1 MRKYR
6 LITLAVTLLIA
17 VAICWWGWRDRDRVV
32 PWLVN
37 PWLGGDRIHSA
48 QGLQL
53 STDAISADSLEILL
67 ASGASIQLRDLRLRH
82 PLGALFGD
90 EDNRSQLTIAGLTY
104 HPGPAPLEPDEA
116 ATEIPHEESEAEPKL
131 YLSEL
136 LQLLRRKLPRQI
148 DIDKLQWAGPEPRS
162 GRLSLRRE
170 NGDTIRGVLHSGDL
184 EAQWQLVVQD
194 ADARLLARISSATGE
209 SILQL
214 DGSADRQA
222 KKEWHGELRLQA
234 DLEQLAALPP
244 IAGTVTGAGG
254 EFSLRIESQ
263 FPDQLLN
270 LEGYGRTVARLSA
283 KSLHI
288 PLPEDPI
295 GAPLQLSA
303 DTLEPLSVDLASLW
317 PLTPRQLSGSAN
329 IRILSPGAEQGTLLE
344 LQLDARTPRDAPL
357 LTASG
362 NLDLR
367 AAAPLLQS
375 ARWRELLSPVAISS
389 PKGSFSFRGTAELLP
404 LAEMD
409 AQRRRNPLRRFTVTL
424 LPKGNANAVV
434 GSSDEGSLLAQMG
447 WNRGTVDLQLPAPV
461 TIAAAR
467 WPGRVQIETETV
479 QIGARESA
487 EALSLDT
494 TLKNISCRL
503 EEDIQCTLFQE
514 SAISQLEFDG
524 IDIRQLQTDGQV
536 EFSRKDEQQHLRLIN
551 PSLSTGEIRTE
562 TVQVKSATLKS
573 AEMECTRHKQ
583 DFKCFGA
590 SADIELGALSGPE
603 FQLKGALALND
614 LHFAS
619 AASRLRAR
627 ARYQSDELQLRAR
640 NQYQLKASV
649 AGDLAAE
656 GNQLSGNN
664 RLRSGALAIESEW
677 RHQLDSDAGSATFTV
692 EPATFSQQQPL
703 SDSIEGLPVDLVAGE
718 LSAKGRLSWPAAQR
732 DFLDARLDKVAAVY
746 GDVFAVGITGQLS
759 SGRKGD
765 NWIASRPQPFTAETL
780 DIGVPVENIR
790 FAVSLDEKRDLVL
803 TGVRAELLD
812 GALETRE
819 LRWNLDGEARSG
831 LVNLSGISL
840 RTLTR
845 ELETE
850 NFAATGTVDLQIPLH
865 TGDEGITVKQGRI
878 EARPPGGRLRYYGA
892 FSADM
897 LSANPQLKLVA
908 GALEDYK
915 YRELSG
921 TVEYPPSGDMQMQLK
936 LVGRSESVA
945 ADRDLIINLNLENNI
960 PAMLRSLQASR
971 DLTEALEKQL

>member
-1 MRKYR
+1 MRKSR
-6 LITLAVTLLIA
+6 LITLALLLIA
-17 VAICWWGWRDRDRVV
+17 VAVCWWGWRDRDQVV

-37 PWLGGDRIHSA
+37 PWLGGDRIRSA

-53 STDAISADSLEILL
+53 SADAISAESLEILL

-82 PLGALFGD
+82 PLGTLFGG
-90 EDNRSQLTIAGLTY
+90 EDNRSQLTITGLTY
-104 HPGPAPLEPDEA
+104 YPAPAPLEPDDEA
-116 ATEIPHEESEAEPKL
+116 ATEIPRAEAEPEL
-131 YLSEL
+131 YFSEL
-136 LQLLRRKLPRQI
+136 LQLLRRRLPRQI
-148 DIDKLQWAGPEPRS
+148 DIDQLQWAGPERRS

-170 NGDTIRGVLHSGDL
+170 GGDTIRGTLYSGDL
-184 EAQWQLVVQD
+184 EARWQLLTRDTDV
-194 ADARLLARISSATGE
+194 RLRARISSATGE
-209 SILQL
+209 SVLQL
-214 DGSADRQA
+214 DGSATRQE
-222 KKEWHGELRLQA
+222 KKEWQGELRLQA
-234 DLEQLAALPP
+234 ELEQLAALPP
-244 IAGTVTGAGG
+244 LAGAVTGAGG

-270 LEGYGRTVARLSA
+270 LEGYRRTVARLSA
-283 KSLHI
+283 KSLHF

-295 GAPLQLSA
+295 GMPLQLSA

-329 IRILSPGAEQGTLLE
+329 IRILSPGTEGTLLE
-344 LQLDARTPRDAPL
+344 LQLGARTPRDAPL
-357 LTASG
+357 LTANG

-367 AAAPLLQS
+367 AAAPLFQS
-375 ARWRELLSPVAISS
+375 ARWREALSPVAVSS
-389 PKGSFSFRGTAELLP
+389 PEGNLSFRGTAELLP
-404 LAEMD
+404 LAEMN

-424 LPKGNANAVV
+424 LPEGSAKAVV
-434 GSSDEGSLLAQMG
+434 GSSDGDSLLAQLG
-447 WNRGTVDLQLPAPV
+447 WNRGTAELQLPAPV
-461 TIAAAR
+461 TIVAAR
-467 WPGRVQIETETV
+467 WPGPVQVETETV
-479 QIGARESA
+479 QIRAREAA
-487 EALSLDT
+487 ETLSLDT
-494 TLKNISCRL
+494 TLKNIRCRL
-503 EEDIQCTLFQE
+503 EEDIRCTLFQE
-514 SAISQLEFDG
+514 SAISRLEFDG
-524 IDIRQLQTDGQV
+524 IDIRQLQSDGQL
-536 EFSRKDEQQHLRLIN
+536 EFSRKDEQQQLRLIN

-562 TVQVKSATLKS
+562 TVQVKSATLES
-573 AEMECTRHKQ
+573 AEVECTRHKQ

-590 SADIELGALSGPE
+590 SAGIELDALSGPD
-603 FQLKGALALND
+603 FQLKGVLALND

-619 AASRLRAR
+619 AAGQLRTR
-627 ARYQSDELQLRAR
+627 ARYRSDELQLRAR

-649 AGDLAAE
+649 AGDLTAE
-656 GNQLSGNN
+656 GNRLSGNN

-677 RHQLDSDAGSATFTV
+677 RYQLDSDAGSATFTL

-790 FAVSLDEKRDLVL
+790 LAVSLDDKRDLVL
-803 TGVRAELLD
+803 TGIRAELLD
-812 GALETRE
+812 GALEARE
-819 LRWNLDGEARSG
+819 LRWNLDGEPRSG
-831 LVNLSGISL
+831 LVNFSGISL

-908 GALEDYK
+908 GALEDYN